1 MELILFVITVALGTE
16 IDNTKQEL
24 TATQNALIVVD
35 EKMQAMGEDMFDF
48 VVETDD
54 RLRAMQEQID
64 GLTPTE

>member
-24 TATQNALIVVD
+24 VATQNALIVVD
-35 EKMQAMGEDMFDF
+35 EKMQAMGEDMFDY
-48 VVETDD
+48 VLQTDS
-54 RLRAMQEQID
+54 RLDAMQEQID

>member
-24 TATQNALIVVD
+24 VATQNAMIEVNS
-35 EKMQAMGEDMFDF
+35 KMQAMGEDMFDF

-64 GLTPTE
+64 SLNP